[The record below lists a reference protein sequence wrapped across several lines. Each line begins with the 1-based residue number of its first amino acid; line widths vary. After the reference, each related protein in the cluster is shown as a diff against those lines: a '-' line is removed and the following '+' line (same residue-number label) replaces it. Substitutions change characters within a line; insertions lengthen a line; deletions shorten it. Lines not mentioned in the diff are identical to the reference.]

1 VRKPRRLFLVIA
13 AAAIV
18 LGICAVSAYAALT
31 DDTTAPVTT
40 SDAVSSY
47 WNGATV
53 TLSATDDSGVAYIYY
68 KLDQSYVHLYRV
80 GSGASE
86 TSVAVAAPATGSA
99 AHTLKFWAQ
108 DNAGNV
114 EKPTTVTLTV
124 AADTTAPVTVASG
137 VTDGAWYKAARV
149 IHLVATDEVDGSG
162 VATLTSTLDLGA
174 PVVVAAASTDVNIT
188 VDATTHANDGAHTL
202 TYQAADVAGNI
213 ESLKTITVNIDTRRP
228 VPKAPYAASVYR
240 GHTATLKYRVVDLP
254 PNSGTAAVV
263 IKVKNSAGKL
273 VKTLQYASKPVNM
286 ALTAKFTV
294 PGTWKRGTYRFYVYA
309 TDGAGNTQ
317 LKAAS
322 NKLIVK

>member
-1 VRKPRRLFLVIA
+1 MIA

-18 LGICAVSAYAALT
+18 LGICAVSAYAALS
-31 DDTTAPVTT
+31 DDSTAPVTT

-68 KLDQSYVHLYRV
+68 KPDQSYVHLYRV
-80 GSGASE
+80 GTGDSQ
-86 TSVAVAAPATGSA
+86 VAVTIPGPSSGSA
-99 AHTLKFWAQ
+99 SHTVKFWAQ

-114 EKPTTVTLTV
+114 EARNTVTF
-124 AADTTAPVTVASG
+124 AIGADTVKPVTLASG
-137 VTDGAWYKAARV
+137 ATDGAWYKAARV
-149 IHLVATDEVDGSG
+149 IHLAATDEVDGSG
-162 VATLTSTLDLGA
+162 VATLTSTLDVGT
-174 PVVVAAASTDVNIT
+174 PVVVAAASTDVNIA
-188 VDATTHANDGAHTL
+188 VDAVTHANDGAHTL

-213 ESLKTITVNIDTRRP
+213 ELLKTITVNIDTRRP

-240 GHTATLKYRVVDLP
+240 GHTATLKYKVADVA
-254 PNSGTAAVV
+254 PNGGTASGKIV
-263 IKVKNSAGKL
+263 VKNSVGKV
-273 VKTLQYASKPVNM
+273 VKTLSYASKPVNM

-309 TDGAGNTQ
+309 TDRAGNTQ